1 MVEENMPEYL
11 KEFVEAGGVFE
22 KRWGILET
30 GHQGTVFQNAIHVGT
45 RIFDVANEE
54 TSAGETRK
62 VAAYALN
69 DPRYRNIRS
78 LEEYASIRERYQ
90 NFRAYSSFGLFGI
103 LAPYAVP
110 VVFEREGGWTGYSD
124 EISTMELNVRTD
136 FKAAKDFLA
145 TSAYATH
152 ALPEETAKSLRFCL
166 ERVLDEDVEYDD
178 PNLAALSVRIKQMRQ
193 CFSFDEVAF
202 SHANVRK
209 GAKRWHWL
217 KERYAAHFVKSGFTQ
232 EEAVES
238 LVLDFHCAFE
248 AATTLHNAMKF
259 PGFREAFE
267 ESGYCG
273 ALIPIAAKRGYGET
287 FR

>member
-1 MVEENMPEYL
+1 M
-11 KEFVEAGGVFE
+11 
-22 KRWGILET
+22 
-30 GHQGTVFQNAIHVGT
+30 HVGT

-78 LEEYASIRERYQ
+78 LEEYASIREKYQ

-110 VVFEREGGWTGYSD
+110 VVFEREGGWVGFSD
-124 EISTMELNVRTD
+124 EVSTMELSIRTD
-136 FKAAKDFLA
+136 FRETKDFLA

-152 ALPEETAKSLRFCL
+152 ALPEETVKSLRFCL
-166 ERVLDEDVEYDD
+166 GRVLDEDVEYDD
-178 PNLAALSVRIKQMRQ
+178 PNLAALSMRVKQMRQ
-193 CFSFDEVAF
+193 CFSFKDVAF
-202 SHANVRK
+202 SRANVRK

-217 KERYAAHFVKSGFTQ
+217 KERYVAHFVKSGFSEQ
-232 EEAVES
+232 EAVES
-238 LVLDFHCAFE
+238 LVIDFHCAFE
-248 AATTLHNAMKF
+248 AATMLHNALKF
-259 PGFREAFE
+259 PGFKEAFE
-267 ESGYCG
+267 ESECCG
-273 ALIPIAAKRGYGET
+273 ALVPIAAKRGYGET